1 MIEDIRKASIIL
13 LCVSLA
19 ITFTIYGELILRTW
33 FNFKITNWIYIVFGI
48 FIGSLISWATGREK
62 IIISQ
67 SVEEVSVL
75 PNDYDYKQLLQRTMK
90 NYVLNSTEDISEFQ
104 KLTKEFNS
112 VRSSLVDGIKVYES
126 LSLNMYSKDW
136 KFHLAAHLRILLSNN
151 RPNKLSLDSTDK
163 ENVQFLYNLLTGQ
176 ITNIKMHEISLGA
189 LTTLLKSVHDT
200 SKLKELIERVER

>member
-1 MIEDIRKASIIL
+1 MITDIRKASIIL
-13 LCVSLA
+13 FCVSLA
-19 ITFTIYGELILRTW
+19 ITLTIYGELILRTW
-33 FNFKITNWIYIVFGI
+33 FNVEITNWIYIVFGI
-48 FIGSLISWATGREK
+48 FIGSLISWTTGREK
-62 IIISQ
+62 IIIRQ
-67 SVEEVSVL
+67 TVKEVSVL
-75 PNDYDYKQLLQRTMK
+75 PNDFDYKELLQRTMK
-90 NYVLNSTEDISEFQ
+90 DYVLNSKEDISEFQ

-136 KFHLAAHLRILLSNN
+136 KLHLAAHLRILLSSN
-151 RPNKLSLDSTDK
+151 RPNKLSLDSTDR

>member
-48 FIGSLISWATGREK
+48 FIGSLISWTTGREK

-75 PNDYDYKQLLQRTMK
+75 P
-90 NYVLNSTEDISEFQ
+90 
-104 KLTKEFNS
+104 
-112 VRSSLVDGIKVYES
+112 
-126 LSLNMYSKDW
+126 LSLI
-136 KFHLAAHLRILLSNN
+136 HI
-151 RPNKLSLDSTDK
+151 
-163 ENVQFLYNLLTGQ
+163 
-176 ITNIKMHEISLGA
+176 
-189 LTTLLKSVHDT
+189 
-200 SKLKELIERVER
+200 

>member
-75 PNDYDYKQLLQRTMK
+75 PNDYDYKQLLQRTME

>member
-48 FIGSLISWATGREK
+48 FIGSLISWTTGREK

-75 PNDYDYKQLLQRTMK
+75 PNDYDYKNLLHRTMQG
-90 NYVLNSTEDISEFQ
+90 YVLNSEKDISEFQ

-136 KFHLAAHLRILLSNN
+136 KLHLAAHLRILLSSN
-151 RPNKLSLDSTDK
+151 RPNKLSLDSTDR